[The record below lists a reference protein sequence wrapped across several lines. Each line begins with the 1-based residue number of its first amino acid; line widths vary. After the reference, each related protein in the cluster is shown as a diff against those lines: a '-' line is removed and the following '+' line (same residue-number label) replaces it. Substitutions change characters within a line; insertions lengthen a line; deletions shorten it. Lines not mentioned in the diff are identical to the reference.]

1 MIATSSVRILRDSL
15 ARISLAAVVGAGAFS
30 VYWSGAHAAE
40 PLDKFPF
47 VITCEY
53 KGMHHA
59 YYLSRLD
66 AGGVATYITPDRL
79 AGTISVDGTA
89 KASGESKVG
98 TCLGKTLE
106 ELRSSGQAR
115 DLKG

>member
-1 MIATSSVRILRDSL
+1 MIATSSGRILRDSL
-15 ARISLAAVVGAGAFS
+15 GRISLAAAIGVFAVC
-30 VYWSGAHAAE
+30 WSAAHAAE
-40 PLDKFPF
+40 PLDNFPF

-98 TCLGKTLE
+98 TCLGKTLK